1 MECKIFRILLKQV
14 SDHLLIISTFS
25 SCMIVPLKSFNQDE
39 QARFSNKTI
48 RIPIQKKKSSL
59 LQDNIKQVRQKS
71 IRNLKKKDRTSLKSS
86 YINLS
91 YSNSILK
98 TFELLWIDFQDEL
111 TIFFFLGSSYYI
123 RKLSTDSG
131 NWFQELNDNELKLG
145 DKPLP
150 VSK

>member
-1 MECKIFRILLKQV
+1 MSRRDSQIKQYEYQ
-14 SDHLLIISTFS
+14 S
-25 SCMIVPLKSFNQDE
+25 K
-39 QARFSNKTI
+39 
-48 RIPIQKKKSSL
+48 KKKSSL

-98 TFELLWIDFQDEL
+98 TFELLWIDFENEL
-111 TIFFFLGSSYYI
+111 TIFFLGTSYYS

-131 NWFQELNDNELKLG
+131 NWFEELNDNELKLG

>member
-1 MECKIFRILLKQV
+1 MSRRDSQIKQYEYQ
-14 SDHLLIISTFS
+14 S
-25 SCMIVPLKSFNQDE
+25 K
-39 QARFSNKTI
+39 
-48 RIPIQKKKSSL
+48 KKKSSL

-111 TIFFFLGSSYYI
+111 TIFFFFCSSYYI

-131 NWFQELNDNELKLG
+131 NWFEELNDNELKLG